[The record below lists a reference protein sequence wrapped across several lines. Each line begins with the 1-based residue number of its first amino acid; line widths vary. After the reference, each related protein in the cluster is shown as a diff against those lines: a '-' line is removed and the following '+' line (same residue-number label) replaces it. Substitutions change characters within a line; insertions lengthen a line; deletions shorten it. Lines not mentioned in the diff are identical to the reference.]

1 MILIEIFFELLKLI
15 YLTRNYLTDIPQE
28 IFKSIKALR
37 VADFSYNHLRGLPD
51 NLFYN
56 GGMEK

>member
-1 MILIEIFFELLKLI
+1 M
-15 YLTRNYLTDIPQE
+15 PQE
-28 IFKSIKALR
+28 IFKSVKALR

-56 GGMEK
+56 GGMEKLVCDVHNVKH